1 MARQSKAEAAAAA
14 EALWTRRAAW
24 MLVALLI
31 LRLLVNRLD
40 LIPVHF
46 DEAQYWVY
54 GEEMALG
61 YYSKPPLVAWLIRAA
76 TDAFGMTLFALRLF
90 APVAHLLIGWLIF
103 LAGRRLWDARTG
115 FWSAALY
122 SAAPGVTVSSMLMTT
137 DPPMMAGWALALWSL
152 VRAIE
157 AEPAKKGRRKPAPAP
172 FRPGWWALAGLG
184 VGLGMM
190 AKYTAIAFPLS
201 ALGYALFS
209 REGERDRRGA
219 LILVGAALLVLS
231 PNLIWNAQNGF
242 ATVAHLGENA
252 EIQGRLA
259 HPGKLAEFLGA
270 QLGVIGPAAFLA
282 ILAALPAVAFDATL
296 RGDWRMRL
304 LAWLTAPLLIAM
316 CVQAFLSEANP
327 NWAAPAYVAGSILA
341 ARWLLSR
348 SWIRALQ
355 AQLAIGAAAFVAL
368 LGLAT
373 AYSFNAQDLPRAYDP
388 FKKMRL
394 GGPFCERAL
403 AALEGEEA
411 DALLS
416 NDRRRLSE
424 CMFEGGLR
432 LGDIAIYDPDG
443 TPNNHY
449 EMASRLELGDRRRMV
464 LAVQNPILGEE
475 IAARFE
481 TAELMDEGSFAT
493 HSDNASGYAIWVV
506 EGFRGY

>member
-1 MARQSKAEAAAAA
+1 MSPARSSPRAGFC
-14 EALWTRRAAW
+14 RAA
-24 MLVALLI
+24 
-31 LRLLVNRLD
+31 
-40 LIPVHF
+40 
-46 DEAQYWVY
+46 
-54 GEEMALG
+54 
-61 YYSKPPLVAWLIRAA
+61 
-76 TDAFGMTLFALRLF
+76 
-90 APVAHLLIGWLIF
+90 
-103 LAGRRLWDARTG
+103 
-115 FWSAALY
+115 
-122 SAAPGVTVSSMLMTT
+122 
-137 DPPMMAGWALALWSL
+137 
-152 VRAIE
+152 
-157 AEPAKKGRRKPAPAP
+157 
-172 FRPGWWALAGLG
+172 
-184 VGLGMM
+184 
-190 AKYTAIAFPLS
+190 
-201 ALGYALFS
+201 
-209 REGERDRRGA
+209 
-219 LILVGAALLVLS
+219 
-231 PNLIWNAQNGF
+231 
-242 ATVAHLGENA
+242 
-252 EIQGRLA
+252 
-259 HPGKLAEFLGA
+259 
-270 QLGVIGPAAFLA
+270 
-282 ILAALPAVAFDATL
+282 
-296 RGDWRMRL
+296 
-304 LAWLTAPLLIAM
+304 
-316 CVQAFLSEANP
+316 
-327 NWAAPAYVAGSILA
+327 GS
-341 ARWLLSR
+341 
-348 SWIRALQ
+348 RALQ

>member
-14 EALWTRRAAW
+14 GTIWTRRAAW
-24 MLVALLI
+24 VLVGLAL
-31 LRLLVNRLD
+31 LRLLVNQLG

-61 YYSKPPLVAWLIRAA
+61 YYSKPPLVAWLIRAS
-76 TDAFGMTLFALRLF
+76 TDALGVTLFALRLF
-90 APVAHLLIGWLIF
+90 APVAHLVIGWLIF
-103 LAGRRLWDARTG
+103 LAGRRLYDARTG
-115 FWSAALY
+115 FWAAALY

-137 DPPMMAGWALALWSL
+137 DPPMMAGWALALWAL

-157 AEPAKKGRRKPAPAP
+157 PEAAKGRRKPAAAL
-172 FRPGWWALAGLG
+172 FRPGWWAVAGLG

-190 AKYTAIAFPLS
+190 AKYTAVAFPLS
-201 ALGYALFS
+201 ALGYAILS
-209 REGERDRRGA
+209 REGARDRRGA
-219 LILVGAALLVLS
+219 LILAGVALLVLS
-231 PNLIWNAQNGF
+231 PNLVWNAQHGF
-242 ATVAHLGENA
+242 ATVTHLGENA

-270 QLGVIGPAAFLA
+270 QLGVIGPVAFLA
-282 ILAALPAVAFDATL
+282 ILAALPATAFDAAL

-341 ARWLLSR
+341 ARWLLTR
-348 SWIRALQ
+348 DWIRALQ
-355 AQLAIGAAAFVAL
+355 AQLVIGAAAFVAL
-368 LGLAT
+368 LGLAA
-373 AYSFNAQDLPRAYDP
+373 AYSWDAQDLPRAYDP

-424 CMFEGGLR
+424 CMFEGGLT
-432 LGDIAIYDPDG
+432 LSDIAIYDPDG
-443 TPNNHY
+443 TPSNHY
-449 EMASRLELGDRRRMV
+449 ELEARLQKGDRRRMV

-475 IAARFE
+475 IAARFDS
-481 TAELMDEGSFAT
+481 AELMDEGSFAT
-493 HSDNASGYAIWVV
+493 HADNASGYAIWVV